1 MTICEQITERF
12 PIRKTAAQK
21 KVFRQWLMGEC
32 VRMGYTARIEEN
44 DKGRQQNI
52 IVGDPEHAE
61 VTFTAHYDTP
71 STVLLPDLHIPR
83 NFPVYL
89 LWQAGMIGGMLAF
102 SLLIGLALG
111 LLTRDGDL
119 LILGFFGAFVALMWL
134 QLNGVA
140 NKHNVN
146 DNTSGVVTV
155 LEILRSLPENQ
166 RQKVA
171 FVLFDLEEAGLLGSA
186 AYRKAH
192 PESARQLVM
201 NLDCV
206 GEGDALWFIPSKA
219 VKADEGL
226 MEALSGLCQSMT
238 SKSLH
243 LHRKGLFFYPS
254 DQLMFPKGLAVA
266 AFRHHKFFGP
276 YLGKIHTG
284 RDRTLDVTNVN
295 ILRAAIITLISQQN

>member
-1 MTICEQITERF
+1 MIQKPMDVLEFHEV
-12 PIRKTAAQK
+12 RKTKKQKTDFLLAAMSYAQSQRYSSK
-21 KVFRQWLMGEC
+21 
-32 VRMGYTARIEEN
+32 IEEGSFGCRN
-44 DKGRQQNI
+44 LVI
-52 IVGDPEHAE
+52 GDPRRAKILL
-61 VTFTAHYDTP
+61 TAHYDTP
-71 STVLLPDLHIPR
+71 ARMWLPNFITPR
-83 NFPVYL
+83 CLPLYIL
-89 LWQAGMIGGMLAF
+89 YQL
-102 SLLIGLALG
+102 LLIAIPVGLGILAGNFVFFLTNMLPLSKILG
-111 LLTRDGDL
+111 YLVGMGLYL
-119 LILGFFGAFVALMWL
+119 SLILGP
-134 QLNGVA
+134 A
-140 NKHNVN
+140 NRHNAN

-155 LEILRSLPENQ
+155 LEILRSMPENQ

-192 PESARQLVM
+192 PESARQLVV

-238 SKSLH
+238 SKRLH
-243 LHRKGLFFYPS
+243 LHCKGLFFYPS
-254 DQLMFPKGLAVA
+254 DQLMFPKSMAVA
-266 AFRHHKFFGP
+266 AFQRMKFFGP

-295 ILRAAIITLISQQN
+295 ILRAAIISLISQH